1 MPFVVL
7 VRTGQEEGDPNGEV
21 RISIPRRRRG
31 LPGRAHTRTA
41 EGVRGHLQVVRDQR
55 PQDHRRRRRAAA
67 DADGHDRPARQR
79 DDEGQRGP
87 LHRVEGAHRRLRN
100 DRGPRPRC
108 RDRDREE
115 LAGRQRRGA
124 PDRRALSAN
133 ITSDAVAA
141 VFHEEAGRL
150 TAALVKRLGDFDL
163 AEECVQ
169 DALVSAL
176 EHWPREGIP
185 QNPGAWLM
193 TTARRKGID
202 RLRREKR
209 YQEKLAELEEPSM
222 STPRASLPD
231 ERLELIFTCCH
242 PALAREAQVALT
254 LRSVAGLTTAEIAR
268 AYLATESTI
277 AQRLV
282 RAKRK
287 IVDARIPFRVP
298 DREELPDRLEEVL
311 AVLYLMF
318 NEGYLATGQR
328 GASDRD
334 LAKEAEWL
342 TGLLAALMPDEPE
355 VLGLL
360 ALMRF
365 HLARAEARF
374 DSQGRLVLLRDQDR
388 NRWDRAR
395 IDETFALVGRFLAL
409 RRPGPY
415 QLQALIAGAH
425 ADAKTW
431 EATRW
436 PDILRSYDA
445 LLELN
450 DSPVVRLNRAIAL
463 WHVRGAEDAY
473 IELFSLAEELDRYH
487 LYHATRGELLRA
499 LGRPDEARA
508 ADRRALELTEN
519 PAERALL
526 AARLG

>member
-1 MPFVVL
+1 M
-7 VRTGQEEGDPNGEV
+7 TGEA
-21 RISIPRRRRG
+21 I
-31 LPGRAHTRTA
+31 
-41 EGVRGHLQVVRDQR
+41 
-55 PQDHRRRRRAAA
+55 
-67 DADGHDRPARQR
+67 
-79 DDEGQRGP
+79 
-87 LHRVEGAHRRLRN
+87 
-100 DRGPRPRC
+100 
-108 RDRDREE
+108 
-115 LAGRQRRGA
+115 
-124 PDRRALSAN
+124 
-133 ITSDAVAA
+133 AA
-141 VFHEEAGRL
+141 VFREEAGRL
-150 TAALVKRLGDFDL
+150 TAALTKGLGDFDL

-176 EHWPREGIP
+176 EHWPREGMP
-185 QNPGAWLM
+185 RNPGAWLM

-209 YQEKLAELEEPSM
+209 YQEKVAELEEPAVESP
-222 STPRASLPD
+222 SSGLPD

-254 LRSVAGLTTAEIAR
+254 LRSVAGLTTPEIAR
-268 AYLATESTI
+268 AFLVPEATI

-298 DREELPDRLEEVL
+298 ERSELSERLDEIL

-318 NEGYLATGQR
+318 NEGYLATGRR

-342 TGLLAALMPDEPE
+342 TSLLVDLLPTEPE

-365 HLARAEARF
+365 HLARSEARF
-374 DSQGRLVLLRDQDR
+374 DADGRIVLLRDQDR
-388 NRWDRAR
+388 SRWDRRR
-395 IDETFALVGRFLAL
+395 IDETFAIVGRFLTMQ
-409 RRPGPY
+409 RPGPY

-431 EATRW
+431 DATRW

-445 LLELN
+445 LVALN
-450 DSPVVRLNRAIAL
+450 DSPVIRLNRAIAL
-463 WHVRGAEDAY
+463 WHVAGAEQAY
-473 IELFSLAEELDRYH
+473 LELFPLAEELDRYH
-487 LYHATRGELLRA
+487 LYHATRAELLRA
-499 LGRPDEARA
+499 LGRADEARA

-526 AARLG
+526 LSRLG

>member
-1 MPFVVL
+1 M
-7 VRTGQEEGDPNGEV
+7 
-21 RISIPRRRRG
+21 
-31 LPGRAHTRTA
+31 
-41 EGVRGHLQVVRDQR
+41 
-55 PQDHRRRRRAAA
+55 
-67 DADGHDRPARQR
+67 
-79 DDEGQRGP
+79 
-87 LHRVEGAHRRLRN
+87 
-100 DRGPRPRC
+100 
-108 RDRDREE
+108 
-115 LAGRQRRGA
+115 
-124 PDRRALSAN
+124 
-133 ITSDAVAA
+133 AA
-141 VFHEEAGRL
+141 VFHDEAGRL
-150 TAALVKRLGDFDL
+150 IGALTKSLSDFDL

-169 DALVSAL
+169 DALVAAL

-185 QNPGAWLM
+185 KNPGAWLM

-209 YQEKLAELEEPSM
+209 YQEKLAELEESPMSAPS
-222 STPRASLPD
+222 ASLPD

-254 LRSVAGLTTAEIAR
+254 LRSVAGLTTLEIAR
-268 AYLATESTI
+268 AFLVPESTI
-277 AQRLV
+277 AQRMV

-287 IVDARIPFRVP
+287 IVDAKIPLRVP
-298 DREELPDRLEEVL
+298 ERKELPERIDEVL

-342 TGLLAALMPDEPE
+342 TSLLAVLMPDEAE

-374 DSQGRLVLLRDQDR
+374 DANGRMVLLQDQDR
-388 NRWDRAR
+388 SKWDRRR
-395 IDETFALVGRFLAL
+395 IDETFSIVGRFVTK

-425 ADAKTW
+425 ADAKSW

-436 PDILRSYDA
+436 PEILLSYDA
-445 LLELN
+445 LLAIN
-450 DSPVVRLNRAIAL
+450 DSPVIRLNRAIAL
-463 WHVRGAEDAY
+463 WHVHGAEQAY
-473 IELFSLAEELDRYH
+473 IELFRLAEDLDRYH
-487 LYHATRGELLRA
+487 LYHATRAELLRA
-499 LGRPDEARA
+499 LGRADEARA
-508 ADRRALELTEN
+508 ADLRALELTEN

-526 AARLG
+526 SGRLA